1 MITIFAV
8 LYDTDGV
15 PVASNREGSLLLRSP
30 PGLGPLEDSGNF
42 SFGWEISCVLQTV

>member
-30 PGLGPLEDSGNF
+30 PGLEPGNF
-42 SFGWEISCVLQTV
+42 KFG